1 MPGGLPVRGH
11 RTAAR
16 RSHPDHLRGNMI
28 SFRMNGLE
36 VKAEEGW
43 TLLETAK
50 FYGLE
55 IPTLCYN
62 EGLTPFG
69 GCRLCVVEIGEGLRT
84 KLVSACTYSAEEGLV
99 VRTDSKRVWA
109 SRRMMIELMLA
120 MAPGSKVLQDLA
132 SQYGVTRIRFTPR
145 NEECVLCGL
154 CVRMCAEQMDG
165 KAIGFQQRG
174 HKRKISTP
182 FDMRSEECRL
192 CGACMYICPTCQL
205 RCQGPNAET
214 TLCNGCL
221 TMDPSCLDH
230 YDDLQCWMYDA
241 GRCGTCVRDKT

>member
-1 MPGGLPVRGH
+1 
-11 RTAAR
+11 
-16 RSHPDHLRGNMI
+16 MI
-28 SFRMNGLE
+28 SLRMNGLE
-36 VKAEEGW
+36 VKVEKGS
-43 TLLETAK
+43 TLLDAAK

-55 IPTLCYN
+55 IPTLCHH

-84 KLVSACTYSAEEGLV
+84 KLVSACTYPAEEGLV

-132 SQYGVTRIRFTPR
+132 SQFGVTRVRFAPR
-145 NEECVLCGL
+145 KDECILCGL
-154 CVRMCAEQMDG
+154 CTRICAEQMDAR
-165 KAIGFQQRG
+165 AIGFQQRG

-182 FDMRSEECRL
+182 FDMRSEECRT
-192 CGACMYICPTCQL
+192 CGACIYVCPACQL

-214 TLCNGCL
+214 VLCNGCL
-221 TMDPSCLDH
+221 TMEPSCLEH

-241 GRCGTCVRDKT
+241 GRCGTCVREKT

>member
-1 MPGGLPVRGH
+1 
-11 RTAAR
+11 
-16 RSHPDHLRGNMI
+16 MI
-28 SFRMNGLE
+28 TFRMNGLE

-43 TLLETAK
+43 TLLDAAK

-69 GCRLCVVEIGEGLRT
+69 GCRLCVVEIGEGIKT
-84 KLVSACTYSAEEGLV
+84 KLVSACTYPAEEGLV
-99 VRTDSKRVWA
+99 VRTDSNRVWA

-132 SQYGVTRIRFTPR
+132 SKFGVTQVRFKVRDT
-145 NEECVLCGL
+145 ECVLCGL
-154 CVRMCAEQMDG
+154 CTRICAEQMDAE
-165 KAIGFQQRG
+165 AIGFQQRG

-182 FDMRSEECRL
+182 FDMRSDVCRL
-192 CGACMYICPTCQL
+192 CGACMYICPACQL
-205 RCQGPNAET
+205 RCQGPQAET
-214 TLCNGCL
+214 ALCNGCL
-221 TMDPSCLDH
+221 TMEPSCLDH

-241 GRCGTCVRDKT
+241 GRCGTCVQEKKS